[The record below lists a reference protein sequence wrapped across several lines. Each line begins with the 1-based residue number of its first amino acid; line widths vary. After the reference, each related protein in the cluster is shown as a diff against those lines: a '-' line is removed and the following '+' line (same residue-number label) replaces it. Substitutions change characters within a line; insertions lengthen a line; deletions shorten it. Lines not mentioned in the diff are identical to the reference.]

1 MFRYKAGI
9 EKIEAAYST
18 LMKGNVRLS
27 DITWNGK
34 YFHHLLM
41 FSKTVLRKKWPYNIC
56 HVIAKTLWDNV

>member
-27 DITWNGK
+27 DITVR
-34 YFHHLLM
+34 LR
-41 FSKTVLRKKWPYNIC
+41 VLSPFINVFKNSFKKEVTIQYMS
-56 HVIAKTLWDNV
+56 

>member
-27 DITWNGK
+27 DITVKWRVLSPFIYVFKNSFGK
-34 YFHHLLM
+34 EVTIQCRPCY
-41 FSKTVLRKKWPYNIC
+41 C
-56 HVIAKTLWDNV
+56 